1 MRKIILS
8 LVIVGV
14 KILSAQFSIS
24 INVSEHF
31 TDKNVIIYTLSGSK
45 DVYYIQAEKK
55 NGKWIVQIPSP
66 YKGMLKAYFPK
77 SNHSINFIS
86 ENKNIEMK
94 LNTESD
100 KISGVNFIDEANKK
114 WGHYLSS
121 KDKIEHILP
130 VLKQIKNFYENQSDF
145 DEALNREIKKLEAIE
160 NNAEENSFTAF
171 YAKNSKYAS
180 ENPAYRLSSQAYA
193 DFLINSGELLESS
206 SLVRPVL
213 INFLK
218 NLSRENLIPEVDKLL
233 DTLDLET
240 PRGQT
245 VLAEL
250 LNIFD
255 IYGLKAEKERY
266 YKKASALTC
275 EINQNLKNSIKS
287 IKNTEIGAT
296 FEDYTFKAHVKN
308 TKAKKLSGIKAN
320 KKVVLF
326 WSSTCPHCL
335 SELPIILENYS
346 LLKAKGIEVVAI
358 SLDSDQKSY
367 EDKTNALPWIN
378 DSELKGWKSKAAEVY
393 NVHGTP
399 TYYILDKN
407 NKIIE
412 KPRNFSEFVSSN
424 NLK

>member
-1 MRKIILS
+1 MKKIILS
-8 LVIVGV
+8 LAVLSTE
-14 KILSAQFSIS
+14 ILSAQFSIS
-24 INVSEHF
+24 IEASKDF
-31 TDKNVIIYTLSGSK
+31 TDKEVMIYTLNGSK
-45 DVYYIQAEKK
+45 DVYTAQAEKK
-55 NGKWIVQIPSP
+55 NGKWIVQISSP
-66 YKGMLKAYFPK
+66 YKGMLRAYFPK

-94 LNTESD
+94 LNTEFD
-100 KISGVNFIDEANKK
+100 KISGINFSDEANKK

-130 VLKQIKNFYENQSDF
+130 VLKQIKNFYENQTDF
-145 DEALNREIKKLEAIE
+145 GKALNEEIKKLETIE
-160 NNAEENSFTAF
+160 NNTEENSFTAF
-171 YAKNSKYAS
+171 YTKNSKYAS

-255 IYGLKAEKERY
+255 IYGLKAEKEKY

-296 FEDYTFKAHVKN
+296 FEDYTFTAHAKN

-393 NVHGTP
+393 NIHGTP
-399 TYYILDKN
+399 TYYILDQN

-412 KPRNFSEFVSSN
+412 KPRNFSEFLSSN

>member
-1 MRKIILS
+1 MKKIILS
-8 LVIVGV
+8 LAVLSTE
-14 KILSAQFSIS
+14 ILSAQFSIS
-24 INVSEHF
+24 IEASKDF
-31 TDKNVIIYTLSGSK
+31 TDKEVMIYTLNGSK
-45 DVYYIQAEKK
+45 DVYTAQAEKK
-55 NGKWIVQIPSP
+55 NGKWIVQISSP
-66 YKGMLKAYFPK
+66 YKGMLRAYFPK

-100 KISGVNFIDEANKK
+100 KISGINFSDEANKK

-130 VLKQIKNFYENQSDF
+130 VLKQIKNFYENQTDF
-145 DEALNREIKKLEAIE
+145 GKALNEEIKKLETIE
-160 NNAEENSFTAF
+160 NNTEENSFTEF

-296 FEDYTFKAHVKN
+296 FEDYTFTAHAKN

-393 NVHGTP
+393 NIHGTP
-399 TYYILDKN
+399 TYYILDQN

-412 KPRNFSEFVSSN
+412 KPRNFSEFLSSN

>member
-412 KPRNFSEFVSSN
+412 KPRNFSEFLSSN

>member
-1 MRKIILS
+1 MKKIILS
-8 LVIVGV
+8 LAVLSTE
-14 KILSAQFSIS
+14 ILSAQFSIS
-24 INVSEHF
+24 IEASKDF
-31 TDKNVIIYTLSGSK
+31 TDKEVMIYTLNGSK
-45 DVYYIQAEKK
+45 DVYTAQAEKK
-55 NGKWIVQIPSP
+55 NGKWIVQISSP
-66 YKGMLKAYFPK
+66 YKGMLRAYFPK

-94 LNTESD
+94 LNTEFD
-100 KISGVNFIDEANKK
+100 KISGINFSDEANKK

-130 VLKQIKNFYENQSDF
+130 VLKQIKNFYENQTDF
-145 DEALNREIKKLEAIE
+145 GKALNEEIKKLETIE
-160 NNAEENSFTAF
+160 NNTEENSFTAF
-171 YAKNSKYAS
+171 YTKNSKYAS

-296 FEDYTFKAHVKN
+296 FEDYTFTAHAKN

-393 NVHGTP
+393 NIHGTP
-399 TYYILDKN
+399 TYYILDQN

-412 KPRNFSEFVSSN
+412 KPRNFSEFLSSN

>member
-55 NGKWIVQIPSP
+55 KGTWEIQFPES
-66 YKGMLKAYFPK
+66 YKGLLKAYFPNANR
-77 SNHSINFIS
+77 SVNFIS

-94 LNTESD
+94 LNTQENKILSVNYSD
-100 KISGVNFIDEANKK
+100 KANQE
-114 WGHYLSS
+114 WEQYLSS

-130 VLKQIKNFYENQSDF
+130 VLKQIKNFYENQTDF
-145 DEALNREIKKLEAIE
+145 GKALNEEIKKLETIE

-171 YAKNSKYAS
+171 YTKNSKYAS
-180 ENPAYRLSSQAYA
+180 ENPAYRLSSQAYV

-206 SLVRPVL
+206 SLIRPVL

-233 DTLDLET
+233 DNLDLET

-255 IYGLKAEKERY
+255 IYGLKAEKEKY

-296 FEDYTFKAHVKN
+296 FEDYTFTAHAKN

-399 TYYILDKN
+399 TYYILDKD

-412 KPRNFSEFVSSN
+412 KPRNFSEFLSSN

>member
-1 MRKIILS
+1 MKKIILS
-8 LVIVGV
+8 LAVLSTE
-14 KILSAQFSIS
+14 ILSAQFSIS
-24 INVSEHF
+24 IEASKDF
-31 TDKNVIIYTLSGSK
+31 TDKEVMIYTLNGSK
-45 DVYYIQAEKK
+45 DVYTAQAEKK
-55 NGKWIVQIPSP
+55 NGKWIVQISSP
-66 YKGMLKAYFPK
+66 YKGMLRAYFPK

-100 KISGVNFIDEANKK
+100 KISGINFSDEANKK

-130 VLKQIKNFYENQSDF
+130 VLKQIKNFYENQTDF
-145 DEALNREIKKLEAIE
+145 GKALNEEIKKLETIE
-160 NNAEENSFTAF
+160 NNTEENSFTAF
-171 YAKNSKYAS
+171 YTKNSKYAS

-275 EINQNLKNSIKS
+275 EINQNLKNCIKS

-296 FEDYTFKAHVKN
+296 FEDYTFTAHAKN

-393 NVHGTP
+393 NIHGTP
-399 TYYILDKN
+399 TYYILDQN

-412 KPRNFSEFVSSN
+412 KPRNFSEFLSSN

>member
-1 MRKIILS
+1 MKKIILS
-8 LVIVGV
+8 LAVLSIE
-14 KILSAQFSIS
+14 ILSAQFSIS
-24 INVSEHF
+24 IEAPKDF
-31 TDKNVIIYTLSGSK
+31 TDKEVMIYTLNGSK
-45 DVYYIQAEKK
+45 DIYTAQTEKK

-66 YKGMLKAYFPK
+66 YKGILKAYFPK

-94 LNTESD
+94 LNAESD
-100 KISGVNFIDEANKK
+100 KISSVNFSDEANKK
-114 WGHYLSS
+114 WEHYLSS

-160 NNAEENSFTAF
+160 NNAEENSFAAF
-171 YAKNSKYAS
+171 YAKNNKYAS

-193 DFLINSGELLESS
+193 DFLVNSGELLESS

-233 DTLDLET
+233 DNLDLET

-255 IYGLKAEKERY
+255 TYGLKAEKEKY

-296 FEDYTFKAHVKN
+296 FEDYTFTAHAKN

-346 LLKAKGIEVVAI
+346 LLKAKGI
-358 SLDSDQKSY
+358 
-367 EDKTNALPWIN
+367 
-378 DSELKGWKSKAAEVY
+378 
-393 NVHGTP
+393 
-399 TYYILDKN
+399 
-407 NKIIE
+407 
-412 KPRNFSEFVSSN
+412 
-424 NLK
+424 

>member
-1 MRKIILS
+1 MKKIILS
-8 LVIVGV
+8 LAVLSTE
-14 KILSAQFSIS
+14 ILSAQFSIS
-24 INVSEHF
+24 IEAPQDF
-31 TDKNVIIYTLSGSK
+31 TDKEVMIYTLTGST
-45 DVYYIQAEKK
+45 DIYTTQPEKK
-55 NGKWIVQIPSP
+55 NGKWIVQISSP
-66 YKGMLKAYFPK
+66 YKGILKAYFPK

-94 LNTESD
+94 LNAESD
-100 KISGVNFIDEANKK
+100 KISGVNFSDEANKK

-145 DEALNREIKKLEAIE
+145 DEALNREIKKLETIE
-160 NNAEENSFTAF
+160 NNAEENSFIAF

-180 ENPAYRLSSQAYA
+180 ENPAYRFSSQAYA

-206 SLVRPVL
+206 SLIRPVL

-233 DTLDLET
+233 DNLDLET

-255 IYGLKAEKERY
+255 IYGLKAEKEKY

-296 FEDYTFKAHVKN
+296 FEDYTFTAHAKN

-346 LLKAKGIEVVAI
+346 LLKSKGIEVVAI
-358 SLDSDQKSY
+358 SLDSDQNSY
-367 EDKTNALPWIN
+367 EDKTNSLPWIN

-399 TYYILDKN
+399 TYYILDKD

-412 KPRNFSEFVSSN
+412 KPRNFSEFLSSN